1 MSRRAGLDLSTML
14 WRGRRL
20 EPEALKSGHARGPTP
35 LGASPSFSYPGGG
48 GICRQPGRGS
58 PTSGSKCGFRRAS
71 CFRYIFYREK
81 RAIPHR
87 IWAPGRIFW
96 APHGGSQKRP
106 RRASL
111 NWFFNFCQIRVVDVF
126 WVASATPK
134 DPHKSAHHEH
144 QRAGSRVSD
153 AAESLENTEIAVNTV
168 VFVLLRTFPF

>member
-1 MSRRAGLDLSTML
+1 MFQV
-14 WRGRRL
+14 
-20 EPEALKSGHARGPTP
+20 HV
-35 LGASPSFSYPGGG
+35 
-48 GICRQPGRGS
+48 
-58 PTSGSKCGFRRAS
+58 
-71 CFRYIFYREK
+71 YREK
-81 RAIPHR
+81 RAISHR

-106 RRASL
+106 RRASSTL
-111 NWFFNFCQIRVVDVF
+111 FFNFGQIRVVDVF

-144 QRAGSRVSD
+144 QRVGSRVSD